1 MDLLSWTLIALLSP
15 LMGSLFLLFGWGRRA
30 PGWVASFAVFTSFCA
45 FLQMTFVQPST
56 PEELLVLFP
65 WIHLSSVKVD
75 VAFLVDA
82 LSMVMGL
89 LVTGIGLLVHLYS
102 VGYMK
107 GEEHLERYFASL
119 NFFIFSMLL
128 LVLGGNLLLLFVGW
142 EGVGLASTLLI
153 GFWCQRKEP
162 PRAAKKAWIV
172 NRIGDVGLLLGL
184 LIALSLFQTLDIL
197 AMQKQVVS
205 WQPGSSFWLS
215 SLVFAIFIGAIGK
228 SAQLPLHIWLP
239 DAMEGPTPV
248 SALIH
253 AATMVTAGVYLLVRL
268 HVLLL
273 LAPDVLYWIGVVGG
287 ATSLVAALS
296 ACGQTDIKRVLAYST
311 ISQLGLMF
319 LACGVGAFY
328 AAMFHLVMHGFAK
341 ALLFL
346 AAGNVLH
353 AIGTGDMANMGGLR
367 QKLPWTAGFFLLGVL
382 ALSGLPPLGAFFS
395 KELILEEERLAGLA
409 FLFWIGLA
417 TSFLTALYL
426 MRVFLRVFT
435 GPLPKQ
441 EEIAQESPLVM
452 LLPVGTLAFGALFG
466 GFLGF
471 SFGHTPLL
479 QEFLEKVGVAVAKPI
494 DALWAQPGT
503 WLGVSV
509 GALGLGGAWL
519 FRGKK
524 GTVQVLQRG
533 MYIDDLF
540 SFFFVQPVKKTA
552 RGLFRIGEM
561 LFFAFPLQEIARGVF
576 TLASSLSTLQSGS
589 IRKYAAWL
597 MGGMVFLVVYVQGRS
612 S

>member
-1 MDLLSWTLIALLSP
+1 MDLLRWTLVALLSP
-15 LMGSLFLLFGWGRRA
+15 LIGSLFLLFGWGRKA
-30 PGWVASFAVFTSFCA
+30 PGWVASFAVFVSFCA
-45 FLQMTFVQPST
+45 FWQMTFIPSST
-56 PEELLVLFP
+56 PEELLVWFP
-65 WIHLSSVKVD
+65 WIHLPGLKVD
-75 VAFLVDA
+75 VAFLVDP

-102 VGYMK
+102 IGYMA
-107 GEEHLERYFASL
+107 GEEHLERYFACL

-184 LIALSLFQTLDIL
+184 LIALSLFGTLDIL
-197 AMQKQVVS
+197 TIQQQVAS
-205 WQPGSSFWLS
+205 WQVGSSLWLS
-215 SLVFAIFIGAIGK
+215 GLVFAVFIGATGK

-273 LAPDVLYWIGVVGG
+273 LAPEVLYWIGVAGG
-287 ATSLVAALS
+287 VTSLMAALA
-296 ACGQTDIKRVLAYST
+296 ACGQTDIKRLLAYST

-382 ALSGLPPLGAFFS
+382 ALSGLPPLGASFS

-409 FLFWIGLA
+409 CLFWVALA

-426 MRVFLRVFT
+426 MRTYLRVFT

-441 EEIAQESPLVM
+441 EEISQESPLVM
-452 LLPVGTLAFGALFG
+452 LLPIGTLALGALFG

-479 QEFLEKVGVAVAKPI
+479 QGFLERVGVSVAKPI
-494 DALWAQPGT
+494 DDLWAQPGT

-509 GALGLGGAWL
+509 GALGLGVAWL
-519 FRGKK
+519 LRDRK
-524 GTVQVLQRG
+524 GSLQVLRRG
-533 MYIDDLF
+533 LYIEDVYT
-540 SFFFVQPVKKTA
+540 FFFVQPIKKTA
-552 RGLFRIGEM
+552 QGLFRIWEM
-561 LFFAFPLQEIARGVF
+561 LFFAFPLQEMGRGVSA
-576 TLASSLSTLQSGS
+576 LASSLSALQSGS

-597 MGGMVFLVVYVQGRS
+597 MGGIVFLVVYVQGRS